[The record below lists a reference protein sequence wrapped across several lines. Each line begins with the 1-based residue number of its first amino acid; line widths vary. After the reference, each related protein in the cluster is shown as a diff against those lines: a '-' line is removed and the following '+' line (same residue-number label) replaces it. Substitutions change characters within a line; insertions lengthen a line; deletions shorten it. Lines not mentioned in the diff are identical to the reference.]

1 MCSQS
6 LFEDAVECYLPV
18 QLIPED
24 IDSNVCMSATTFAD
38 VVLEF
43 EPLLKDTR
51 RETPTIA
58 STTDTSEISL
68 FLFPRMRV
76 SDAFCAST
84 GSRLADSASSVERV
98 FMGVPLPS
106 IDL

>member
-1 MCSQS
+1 M
-6 LFEDAVECYLPV
+6 LDDAIVRRLWT

-68 FLFPRMRV
+68 FLFPRWRV

-98 FMGVPLPS
+98 FIGVPLPS